1 MPCDHDDVSCD
12 DEHHRP
18 EPELRERL
26 RGLEPPELFLL
37 FDPK

>member
-12 DEHHRP
+12 DDHHRP
-18 EPELRERL
+18 EPELREL
-26 RGLEPPELFLL
+26 PEPEPPELFLL